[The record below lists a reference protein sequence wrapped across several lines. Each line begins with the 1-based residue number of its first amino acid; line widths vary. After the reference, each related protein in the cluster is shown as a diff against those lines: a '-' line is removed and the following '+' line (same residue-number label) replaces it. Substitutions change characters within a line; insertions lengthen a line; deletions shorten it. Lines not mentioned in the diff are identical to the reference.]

1 MKKLLALLI
10 AMIMIFTLVACG
22 GGGGGDTSAG
32 SATPAPERTPAP
44 TPPPEIEGEFFPGI
58 KDEELP
64 EILLRKAGRV
74 ESAEKVASNEA
85 GFNYEVFI
93 VLADAPMNFYSILS
107 NHYEVGAI
115 SADLPL
121 EEDQVRTYTFDWGVI
136 ELSPKE
142 LLIEKGE
149 LHIHAMMH

>member
-1 MKKLLALLI
+1 MKKLLTMI
-10 AMIMIFTLVACG
+10 IVVIMIFTLTACG
-22 GGGGGDTSAG
+22 GGGGGTTEPA
-32 SATPAPERTPAP
+32 APTPEPTPAP

-58 KDEELP
+58 KDEDIP
-64 EILLRKAGRV
+64 EILKRKAGRV
-74 ESAEKVASNEA
+74 ASAERVASNEA
-85 GFNYEVFI
+85 GYNYEVFI

-142 LLIEKGE
+142 LLIDEGE
-149 LHIHAMMH
+149 IHIHALLH